1 MGAAL
6 TRRTKDIF
14 PSSASLVPDDLSDE
28 RAFSARDL
36 DEERDLSKQT
46 VKRDYRHD
54 ALSRPSIG
62 ARVFRSLARFVAA
75 VLIGVGLTMAWQ
87 SYGEQAKEFARTS
100 APSLAWLLP
109 AENAKKSP
117 EATASSELMQQMKL
131 IAVDVAIA
139 RRNLGQLAATQEQIA
154 AAQDQISRNIAALQQ
169 VAQETR
175 AQAPSPPAPRA
186 IHPPARIIPQVAPR

>member
-1 MGAAL
+1 MV
-6 TRRTKDIF
+6 
-14 PSSASLVPDDLSDE
+14 SSAAPLVPGEQSDE
-28 RAFSARDL
+28 RAYFARDL
-36 DEERDLSKQT
+36 DDERDLSKQT
-46 VKRDYRHD
+46 VERDYRHD
-54 ALSRPSIG
+54 AMSRPSIG
-62 ARVFRSLARFVAA
+62 THMFRSLARFVAV
-75 VLIGVGLTMAWQ
+75 VLIGVGLTLAWQ

-109 AENAKKSP
+109 AENAKKSL

-154 AAQDQISRNIAALQQ
+154 AAQDQISRNIAALQEA
-169 VAQETR
+169 AQETR

>member
-1 MGAAL
+1 MV
-6 TRRTKDIF
+6 
-14 PSSASLVPDDLSDE
+14 SSAAPLVPGEQSDE
-28 RAFSARDL
+28 RAYFARDL
-36 DEERDLSKQT
+36 DDERDLSKQT
-46 VKRDYRHD
+46 VERDYRHD
-54 ALSRPSIG
+54 AMSRPSIG
-62 ARVFRSLARFVAA
+62 TRIFRSLARFVAV
-75 VLIGVGLTMAWQ
+75 VLIGVGLTLAWQ

-154 AAQDQISRNIAALQQ
+154 AAQDQISRNIAALQEA
-169 VAQETR
+169 AQETR
-175 AQAPSPPAPRA
+175 AQAPSPPVPRA